1 MTHEV
6 TVYGFGSAFV
16 TNGATKKAA
25 QDVDLLIVHS
35 GTDVE
40 TCRFAIACKRRL
52 AASITGAHITM
63 LSDGEEKHCQFIRTA
78 RAERLGS
85 IRADHISDDLRTI
98 GAAIPIL
105 GKR

>member
-1 MTHEV
+1 MRREV

-16 TNGATKKAA
+16 TSIATKRVA
-25 QDVDLLIVHS
+25 QDVDLLIIHY

-52 AASITGAHITM
+52 AASVAGAHITM
-63 LSDGEEKHCQFIRTA
+63 LSDGEEQHCQFIRTA
-78 RAERLGS
+78 RAVRIGS
-85 IRADHISDDLRTI
+85 IRADHFAEDLCTLD
-98 GAAIPIL
+98 AAISIL